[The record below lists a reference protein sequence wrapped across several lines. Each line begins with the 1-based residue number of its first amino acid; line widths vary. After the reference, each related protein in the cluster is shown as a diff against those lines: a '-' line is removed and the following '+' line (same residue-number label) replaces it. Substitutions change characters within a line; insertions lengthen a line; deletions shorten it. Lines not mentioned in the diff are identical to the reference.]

1 MTPENADIAGAHHL
15 LHRMDLV
22 FRVQGETA
30 LVYGDTLKT
39 KTHAIG
45 IVTTVYRPELDSR
58 HTAENY

>member
-1 MTPENADIAGAHHL
+1 
-15 LHRMDLV
+15 
-22 FRVQGETA
+22 
-30 LVYGDTLKT
+30 LVYWDTLKT

>member
-1 MTPENADIAGAHHL
+1 MAPENTNVTLAHDL
-15 LHRMDLV
+15 LHRMDLI